1 MPQHKS
7 CRKRVKTSELQRL
20 RNRAYRTT
28 LRNAVKAVRTEEN
41 KEAAIVKL
49 HEAERILDK
58 AAGRRLI
65 HPRNADRSKSR
76 LASYVNKLG

>member
-49 HEAERILDK
+49 HEAERLLDK
-58 AAGRRLI
+58 AASRRLI
-65 HPRNADRSKSR
+65 HSRNADRSKSR
-76 LASYVNKLG
+76 LASYVKKLG